1 MRERGERRA
10 ERKAEIVDLLT
21 ASPHLT
27 RRDIA
32 DSLGVSHQY
41 VSALVEE
48 MVVDGSLLREPR
60 KARSTRV
67 HHADM
72 KAQPWPA

>member
-1 MRERGERRA
+1 MRERGERRV

-21 ASPHLT
+21 THPHLT

-32 DSLGVSHQY
+32 DLLGVSHQY

-48 MVVDGSLLREPR
+48 MVADGSLLREPR

-67 HHADM
+67 PHADM
-72 KAQPWPA
+72 KAVSWPV